1 MNISIKQ
8 WSLVGA
14 FFWATIS
21 YSQVSIGVNSPS
33 ISAMLEVASTTK
45 GLLLPRMSS
54 VQHSQITTPTSG
66 LMVWC
71 TNCGQNGLIIYYNGY
86 SWFDF
91 NQNLIYNSPT
101 RLSAQILNGSF
112 ILMWSAVTG
121 ATDYTLKYR
130 TQGTE
135 NWTVINDGISDL
147 NYYNF
152 VTTTNNVN
160 YEFAVAAISGINTSP
175 YVSALGVSVPTTSSS
190 VMHQILSTGQS
201 LSVGAFPLLS
211 LSQPFQNKMLNTNYS
226 ALVPLAGKVQ
236 GAAHNDAETISCGM
250 ANTITNLTLGSNQF
264 NSVVSLCGV
273 SGAKYEVLKKGTE
286 PYTNGLN
293 RMIEARNLCYQE
305 GKPYVVAAVTTIHG
319 EADTSTGVTAETY
332 AGYLNQWQL
341 DYETDAKIISG
352 QSEGVPLFTD
362 QCASWTKFGKTK
374 PTVSLGQLK
383 ASIDNP
389 SKIILV
395 TPKYIFDYGTDGIHL
410 NGNSQRRLGE
420 YYGKV
425 MKKVLVDHETWLP
438 LSPSSVTRTNT
449 IVTVTFNVPVAP
461 LAFDTYA
468 VAAKANYGFE
478 YFDDS
483 STPPTITAVALAGPT
498 SISIT
503 LSAIP
508 TGGNKK
514 IAYAYTGILDVGA
527 GRNIP
532 DSTRGNLR
540 DSDTTPAY
548 YQDGNVPNT
557 MGNSLRNWCV
567 TFIESVP

>member
-45 GLLLPRMSS
+45 GLLLPRMNS

-71 TNCGQNGLIIYYNGY
+71 TNCGQNGLMIYYNGH

-91 NQNLIYNSPT
+91 NQNLIFNSST
-101 RLSAQILNGSF
+101 RLSAQILNGSI

-135 NWTVINDGISDL
+135 NWTEINDGISDL

-152 VTTTNNVN
+152 VTPTNNVN
-160 YEFAVAAISGINTSP
+160 YEFAVATVSGVNTSP
-175 YVSALGVSVPTTSSS
+175 YITALAVSVPTTSSS

-201 LSVGAFPLLS
+201 LAGGAAPLLS
-211 LSQPFQNKMLNTNYS
+211 LSQPFQNKMLNSSYT
-226 ALVPLAGKVQ
+226 ALVPLAGTVQ
-236 GAAHNDAETISCGM
+236 GANFNGNETISCGM
-250 ANTITNLTLGSNQF
+250 ANTISNLTLGANQF

-273 SGAKYEVLKKGTE
+273 SGSRYQLLKKGTQ
-286 PYTNGLN
+286 PYTNGIN
-293 RMIEARNLCYQE
+293 RMTEARNLCYQE
-305 GKPYVVAAVTTIHG
+305 GKSYVVSAVTTIHG
-319 EADTSTGVTAETY
+319 ESDTSVSVSAETY
-332 AGYLNQWQL
+332 ASYLNEWQS

-362 QCASWTKFGKTK
+362 QCASWTKFGKTT

-389 SKIILV
+389 TKIILV
-395 TPKYIFDYGTDGIHL
+395 TPKYFFDYNDGVHL
-410 NGNSQRRLGE
+410 YGNSQRRLGE

-425 MKKVLVDHETWLP
+425 MKKVLVDHEPWKP
-438 LSPSSVTRTNT
+438 LSPLAVTRTDN

-461 LAFDTYA
+461 LAFDTDA
-468 VAAKANYGFE
+468 VAVKENYGFE

-483 STPPTITAVALAGPT
+483 STPPTITSVALAGPT

-514 IAYAYTGILDVGA
+514 IAYAYTGILNFGA
-527 GRNIP
+527 GRNAP
-532 DSTRGNLR
+532 NSVRGNLR
-540 DSDTTPAY
+540 DSDATPAF
-548 YQDGNVPNT
+548 YQDVNVPDT
-557 MGNSLRNWCV
+557 MGNLLRNWCV
-567 TFIESVP
+567 TFIELVP